1 MGIVELNKFLKIVN
15 NYDDLEYLYSIII
28 RNAGPTIKKHKT
40 SSLINFSN
48 TNRNSNNIWEKY
60 KNEVKS
66 TIMNLMMKG
75 IKPTDLL
82 NKYQSLAYE

>member
-48 TNRNSNNIWEKY
+48 SNRNSSRLLE
-60 KNEVKS
+60 
-66 TIMNLMMKG
+66 G
-75 IKPTDLL
+75 I
-82 NKYQSLAYE
+82 S